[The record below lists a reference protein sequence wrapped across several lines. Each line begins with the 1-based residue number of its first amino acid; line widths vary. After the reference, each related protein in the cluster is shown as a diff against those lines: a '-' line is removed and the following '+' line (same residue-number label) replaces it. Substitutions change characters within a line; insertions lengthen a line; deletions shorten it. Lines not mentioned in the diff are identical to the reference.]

1 MIRDKLRKK
10 TIIATAVTSALAFSA
25 ASTQANDAQT
35 QAMPS
40 FSEVNIAKVKTRYIV
55 KFKDNYSLKSAGQ
68 LASQKGTSQ
77 IERNRGHLARHG
89 ANMILHLDRSN
100 AAAAYLTSAQ
110 LKALKKDPA
119 VDYIEVDPERYLI
132 ESITRTFEGINPVVV
147 SPSAETAPYGIA
159 MVQADQVSDANTNNM
174 KVCITDTGYDGTHED
189 LRPYTDA
196 GITGDNNDGAGNDTG
211 NWWEP
216 GHSHGT
222 HVAGTI
228 AALGNNG
235 LGVTG
240 VNPSGLLDLHI
251 VKVFNNSGN
260 WGYGS
265 DMVKAVEQCQNAGA
279 KVISMSLGGSSSSTT
294 EENAFIAAANAGLI
308 NIAAAGNDGNTAM
321 SYPASY
327 DSVMSVAAIDSSKN
341 LASFSQRNAQVEI
354 AAPGVGITS
363 TTNGSNY
370 ATWDGTSMATPHVA
384 GVAAL
389 VWSHFP
395 SCTGDDIRQAINAT
409 AEDLGSGGR
418 DNSYGYGLVQAK
430 AMYDGINASGCGGV
444 TPPPPPPPPTAG
456 VLENGVPH
464 TDLSAGQDEQ
474 LTFTMEVPAG
484 ASNLNFAMAGGS
496 GDADL
501 HVKFGSPATSSDYDC
516 RPYAGGNNENC
527 AISNVQTGTY
537 HVMIKGYS
545 SFADVSLTGSYQEN
559 GGGGPGPVVGVH
571 NTAAAGDSI
580 TRAFAA
586 DCTYNTTFWGLLCPG
601 SGDQPHHSWFD
612 GSSASVDSVHDKFKA
627 FDTSITANKSAATT
641 GAELVGIR
649 EDGTEPSFGA
659 QAQTIVNLS
668 PTPDHVELI
677 FGGNDLCSRDCVDPN
692 NCNDPIYTEDEWRQS
707 LRTGLNT
714 LIDGMPQGGS
724 ILVGSVPRVQ
734 DIYQAGID
742 KQAGDEWV
750 NCESLWSSYDVCRIV
765 TQDTVLNG
773 ETQAARMAGVIAAQ
787 QRYNAILAEEAAAYN
802 NNSNGLNGKGIEIVA
817 EYVDESTPSGGTF
830 SFGAEHINGGDCF
843 HPNVAT
849 QNLIS
854 DLMWNANPAKPQQ

>member
-1 MIRDKLRKK
+1 MKLETRAILLTYKNNKDSEHHMKK
-10 TIIATAVTSALAFSA
+10 QTLHTAIWLSA
-25 ASTQANDAQT
+25 ALPMATMATELTN
-35 QAMPS
+35 
-40 FSEVNIAKVKTRYIV
+40 
-55 KFKDNYSLKSAGQ
+55 
-68 LASQKGTSQ
+68 GTSQ
-77 IERNRGHLARHG
+77 PGLSDTAGNEQHFTLQVEANANDLTIVTSGGTGDVDLYVKFGSQPTTSSYDCRPYKSGNDETCNLG
-89 ANMILHLDRSN
+89 AGQTGTYHVM
-100 AAAAYLTSAQ
+100 
-110 LKALKKDPA
+110 LKAYSDYSG
-119 VDYIEVDPERYLI
+119 VD
-132 ESITRTFEGINPVVV
+132 
-147 SPSAETAPYGIA
+147 
-159 MVQADQVSDANTNNM
+159 
-174 KVCITDTGYDGTHED
+174 
-189 LRPYTDA
+189 
-196 GITGDNNDGAGNDTG
+196 
-211 NWWEP
+211 
-216 GHSHGT
+216 
-222 HVAGTI
+222 
-228 AALGNNG
+228 
-235 LGVTG
+235 
-240 VNPSGLLDLHI
+240 LLA
-251 VKVFNNSGN
+251 S
-260 WGYGS
+260 Y
-265 DMVKAVEQCQNAGA
+265 QT
-279 KVISMSLGGSSSSTT
+279 GGS
-294 EENAFIAAANAGLI
+294 
-308 NIAAAGNDGNTAM
+308 
-321 SYPASY
+321 
-327 DSVMSVAAIDSSKN
+327 
-341 LASFSQRNAQVEI
+341 
-354 AAPGVGITS
+354 
-363 TTNGSNY
+363 
-370 ATWDGTSMATPHVA
+370 
-384 GVAAL
+384 
-389 VWSHFP
+389 
-395 SCTGDDIRQAINAT
+395 
-409 AEDLGSGGR
+409 
-418 DNSYGYGLVQAK
+418 
-430 AMYDGINASGCGGV
+430 
-444 TPPPPPPPPTAG
+444 TPPPTNQ
-456 VLENGVPH
+456 LENNVPA
-464 TDLSAGQDEQ
+464 TGIAGAAAEE

-677 FGGNDLCSRDCVDPN
+677 LGGNDLCSRDCVDPN